1 MVQAQTKGVALMIT
15 PNDLI
20 DPELRPL
27 LEAAAMGLP
36 LNAENL
42 PAIRE
47 GLANFS
53 LMPPT
58 ADGASVSLEE
68 RLVDQP
74 GKGPP
79 VRVLIYRPAL
89 TQRALPALLHIHGG
103 GYVVGKPEICDAV
116 NRGRAAKLGC
126 LVVSVDY
133 RLAPETPHPGP
144 VEDCYT
150 ALKWLYDHAAEL
162 GVDPNG
168 IAIGG
173 ESSGGGL
180 TAALALVA
188 RDRGEVPLV
197 LQYLIYPMIDDR
209 TATRADPHPYVVHEA
224 WSAEYNAFGWRA
236 LLAAEPG
243 SPGIS
248 PYAAAARAEDLT
260 GLAPAFISVGALDLF
275 LEENMEYARRLS
287 RAGVPVELH
296 VYPGAFHGF
305 NWTEGARVSV
315 AAEADGLRA
324 LHKAFHG

>member
-1 MVQAQTKGVALMIT
+1 MNVT

-27 LEAAAMGLP
+27 LDASPMTLP

-42 PAIRE
+42 SAIRA
-47 GLANFS
+47 GLENFS
-53 LMPPT
+53 LVPPT
-58 ADGASVSLEE
+58 ADGATVSLEE
-68 RLVDQP
+68 RVINRP
-74 GKGPP
+74 GSGPP
-79 VRVLIYRPAL
+79 LRVLIYRPA
-89 TQRALPALLHIHGG
+89 QAPAAMPALLHIHGG
-103 GYVVGKPEICDAV
+103 GYVVGKPEIADPI
-116 NRGRAAKLGC
+116 NRRRAAKLGC
-126 LVVSVDY
+126 LVVSVDH

-144 VEDCYT
+144 VEDCYA
-150 ALKWLYDHAAEL
+150 ALKWLHGHAPEL
-162 GVDPNG
+162 GVDTRR

-197 LQYLIYPMIDDR
+197 LQYLIYPMLDDR
-209 TATRADPHPYVVHEA
+209 TVTRHDPHPYVVHEA

-248 PYAAAARAEDLT
+248 PYAAAARAEDLS
-260 GLAPAFISVGALDLF
+260 GVAPAFIVVGALDLF
-275 LEENMEYARRLS
+275 LEEDMEYARRLI

-305 NWTEGARVSV
+305 NFMEEARVSV
-315 AAEADGLRA
+315 VAEADGLRA